1 MFPLSVLKIL
11 CGGSYCIYVKWRAT
25 WLRETR
31 GYPIKIRVK
40 ADLAKKNNCECL
52 SFSIASSVQRLRSK
66 ISHGN
71 PEVRVPLFTTLTAAE
86 VLCMAEKYQ

>member
-1 MFPLSVLKIL
+1 MAVVIVFMSSVVPRVYK
-11 CGGSYCIYVKWRAT
+11 
-25 WLRETR
+25 ETR

-86 VLCMAEKYQ
+86 ALYMEKL

>member
-1 MFPLSVLKIL
+1 MACHV
-11 CGGSYCIYVKWRAT
+11 AT
-25 WLRETR
+25 GTR

-52 SFSIASSVQRLRSK
+52 SFSIASSMQRLRSK

-86 VLCMAEKYQ
+86 ALCMAKKTIIGFHDLI

>member
-1 MFPLSVLKIL
+1 MACHV
-11 CGGSYCIYVKWRAT
+11 AT
-25 WLRETR
+25 GTR

-71 PEVRVPLFTTLTAAE
+71 PEVRVPLFTTLTAVEA
-86 VLCMAEKYQ
+86 LCMAEKKSQI